1 MKIEYTNGC
10 IADRITI
17 DGEDFSDLSAWKLGV
32 LKDKIVVFLKA
43 TELSEVN
50 LQDLVI
56 WITERC
62 GTRQDVQNRSTKTLF
77 PTFLRRTKC

>member
-56 WITERC
+56 WITERYGTSEYEGYCEQC
-62 GTRQDVQNRSTKTLF
+62 GDSIYKDTLNI
-77 PTFLRRTKC
+77 